1 MGRKKKTQDWTSLTQ
16 EDVVDRCA
24 QKKFNDRQQR
34 AKSSMDMRTKNHD
47 IFSKISHMQNI
58 YPLSGNEW
66 SEGSTQ
72 AIKRKIRAQ
81 TIQRVPD
88 GEIVTQFD
96 KNSIEQIEIE
106 FIFKHK
112 ILTSEYDGKDMLK
125 NIWRAFN
132 YSYDYGFACVRSG
145 FEKDLDGRITALKTN
160 MSEVNRL
167 KTDILNLINDE
178 ILALDT
184 SDIGIPLG
192 SLFLPELFS
201 GKGPAIPVRILS
213 IRNSDATFSSKFSQA
228 GINQTLHQLTMI
240 VSADVAVLVL
250 GQTSSFTVNSEVVV
264 AETVIVGDVP
274 STFLQTGGN
283 YESKR

>member
-1 MGRKKKTQDWTSLTQ
+1 MRRRIRRLLQLLLVLLAAVFLAFLMLRSRYRDVIRDLAETQVKNTTSDLTNDAIAKQ
-16 EDVVDRCA
+16 IADGVIQYDR
-24 QKKFNDRQQR
+24 
-34 AKSSMDMRTKNHD
+34 
-47 IFSKISHMQNI
+47 
-58 YPLSGNEW
+58 
-66 SEGSTQ
+66 
-72 AIKRKIRAQ
+72 
-81 TIQRVPD
+81 
-88 GEIVTQFD
+88 IV
-96 KNSIEQIEIE
+96 
-106 FIFKHK
+106 
-112 ILTSEYDGKDMLK
+112 Y
-125 NIWRAFN
+125 
-132 YSYDYGFACVRSG
+132 

-167 KTDILNLINDE
+167 KSDILNLINDE

-240 VSADVAVLVL
+240 VSVDVAVLVL

>member
-1 MGRKKKTQDWTSLTQ
+1 MLLILLAAVFLAFLMLRSRYRNVIRDLAETQVKNTTSDLTNDAIAKQ
-16 EDVVDRCA
+16 IADGVIQYDR
-24 QKKFNDRQQR
+24 
-34 AKSSMDMRTKNHD
+34 
-47 IFSKISHMQNI
+47 
-58 YPLSGNEW
+58 
-66 SEGSTQ
+66 
-72 AIKRKIRAQ
+72 
-81 TIQRVPD
+81 
-88 GEIVTQFD
+88 IV
-96 KNSIEQIEIE
+96 
-106 FIFKHK
+106 
-112 ILTSEYDGKDMLK
+112 Y
-125 NIWRAFN
+125 
-132 YSYDYGFACVRSG
+132 

-240 VSADVAVLVL
+240 VSVDVAVLVL